1 MWSLSSISSP
11 ENKLPFLSPGDTSF
25 GTAPRLP
32 FPRDCSRA
40 SPSSSLQG
48 AKEKGPRIVCTIGEL
63 RRIERVEGKWARGE
77 GGEEATGVKTEIVGV
92 SKPVSGLA

>member
-1 MWSLSSISSP
+1 M
-11 ENKLPFLSPGDTSF
+11 
-25 GTAPRLP
+25 
-32 FPRDCSRA
+32 
-40 SPSSSLQG
+40 
-48 AKEKGPRIVCTIGEL
+48 CTIGEL